1 MNPTTPK
8 KIACFV
14 EGQTEQIFVE
24 RLFQEIAGYKKI
36 AIATYKFTGSKSNR
50 VSQPLKSTTVNNAAF
65 FVLIYDC
72 GSDSHVVSDIKSQHN
87 SLSNNGYEKIIGLR
101 DLYPKPLDE
110 KENIE
115 KGIRGLLKPLQKT
128 GIPISV
134 ILAIMEIEAWFLAE
148 WHHFAKIDSRLT
160 PEFILQEYGLDIKN
174 SNIEAR
180 HHPAEDLKEIYQL
193 IGKTYNKSQATSQE
207 IIDFLDYEWLYLDLI
222 KTVQQLK
229 KFIEEIDSFLV

>member
-1 MNPTTPK
+1 MNPKIPK

-36 AIATYKFTGSKSNR
+36 AIATYKFQGSKSNR
-50 VSQPLKSTTVNNAAF
+50 VSQPLKSTTVKNAAF

-110 KENIE
+110 KGNIE

-148 WHHFAKIDSRLT
+148 WHHFPKIDPRLS
-160 PEFILQEYGLDIKN
+160 PEFILQECRFDLRTIDVQQ
-174 SNIEAR
+174 R
-180 HHPAEDLKEIYQL
+180 PHPAQDLEDIYQL
-193 IGKTYNKSQATSQE
+193 IGRKIKAKKLLKILS
-207 IIDFLDYEWLYLDLI
+207 DFLIMNFCIWI
-222 KTVQQLK
+222 
-229 KFIEEIDSFLV
+229 